1 MKLLL
6 DTHVFLWLLAEPDR
20 IGGKTRRALEDPTNA
35 VFVSAVS
42 GWEIELKRALGKL
55 HAPADLDQSLKTLR
69 FTELPLHLRH
79 MRELPRLPDRHRDP
93 FDRML
98 IAQARADNLILVTHD
113 RAIIGY
119 PVKTMSV

>member
-1 MKLLL
+1 MKVLV

-20 IGGKTRRALEDPTNA
+20 IGVKARRVLEDPANT

-42 GWEIELKRALGKL
+42 GWEIEIKRALGKL
-55 HAPADLDQSLKTLR
+55 HTPADLGQSVQTLR

-79 MRELPRLPDRHRDP
+79 VKELPRLPDRHRDP

-113 RAIIGY
+113 QRIIGY
-119 PVKTMSV
+119 PVKTMAI